1 MHCDCG
7 FRFSSAW
14 PVFFVEFFNMLIHQ
28 TIGCCI
34 WKRIESK
41 NFSWSEPN
49 NVLLGKNPVKRKKSK
64 EKPSFLADWVWFL
77 RNFQKKKDFGFC
89 WQDQILIECFQPF
102 VWISHP
108 SNGSSLLLVG
118 LIFICWNTQIQWIVL
133 RFHSIKAEDKEMKK
147 KNADA
152 VVYETQFSRHSIVTT
167 RPPCLFVFSPH
178 IQWISP
184 RFQSNPVHHIRSP
197 GCQKRN
203 KETKRKL
210 WKESEEVGTVGRT
223 DFFPPFCP
231 FWGQNGNVSWSPLP
245 AANHGERSRF
255 WFLLCT
261 FN

>member
-1 MHCDCG
+1 MTRPDLNRMFSAFCLD
-7 FRFSSAW
+7 FSS
-14 PVFFVEFFNMLIHQ
+14 
-28 TIGCCI
+28 
-34 WKRIESK
+34 IE
-41 NFSWSEPN
+41 
-49 NVLLGKNPVKRKKSK
+49 R
-64 EKPSFLADWVWFL
+64 FLAIIGGPYFYLLKYTNSMDRTPFPLDQSRRQRNEKKKRGRRRL
-77 RNFQKKKDFGFC
+77 RN
-89 WQDQILIECFQPF
+89 
-102 VWISHP
+102 
-108 SNGSSLLLVG
+108 
-118 LIFICWNTQIQWIVL
+118 
-133 RFHSIKAEDKEMKK
+133 SI
-147 KNADA
+147 
-152 VVYETQFSRHSIVTT
+152 SRHSIVTT